1 MLTAGEYPVLH
12 LGKKG
17 KELIEGTE
25 EQVLLKFPKEQ
36 PKTLSTE
43 KKTKQKVTEEVK
55 YPELFQRLRQKRYQ
69 MAQEKKVPPY
79 VIFSDKTLRQMSTYL
94 PVTKEEMLSIN
105 GVGSSKYEKYGE
117 AFSEEIQK
125 FIEENRIEK
134 E

>member
-1 MLTAGEYPVLH
+1 MCIRDSVCIVSAVMVSIGAAAEIILQVQGKGPGIAVIFLTMALAGGLAY
-12 LGKKG
+12 
-17 KELIEGTE
+17 IC
-25 EQVLLKFPKEQ
+25 LLY
-36 PKTLSTE
+36 TS
-43 KKTKQKVTEEVK
+43 
-55 YPELFQRLRQKRYQ
+55 YI
-69 MAQEKKVPPY
+69 
-79 VIFSDKTLRQMSTYL
+79 IFSDKTLRQMSTYL

>member
-1 MLTAGEYPVLH
+1 MRIRQILNDLLVKEYLVLTAGEYPVLH

-79 VIFSDKTLRQMSTYL
+79 IICLLY
-94 PVTKEEMLSIN
+94 
-105 GVGSSKYEKYGE
+105 SS
-117 AFSEEIQK
+117 
-125 FIEENRIEK
+125 RCV
-134 E
+134 